1 MSTVI
6 NTQVILKDVRE
17 ADIDTIKKA
26 IIFGMRLDD
35 VEISLMCQIFDN
47 NLNKVY
53 QMNSQDLKNMNPIQ
67 IRFIEIE
74 LLLKIAKKVKM
85 MMMSLE
91 DYLSH
96 DAIVHANFEYDEPQ
110 QRVWNEAQNYL
121 NQLAA
126 SDALDRVL

>member
-35 VEISLMCQIFDN
+35 VETSLMCQIFDN

-53 QMNSQDLKNMNPIQ
+53 QMNSENLKNMNTIQ
-67 IRFIEIE
+67 IRFIEID

-91 DYLSH
+91 EHLAH
-96 DAIVHANFEYDEPQ
+96 DAIVNANFEYDEPQ
-110 QRVWNEAQNYL
+110 QRVWQEVQNYL